1 MLYQLLYE
9 CNNYICNVKNSKNLH
24 HSLPYLSGRTHRLVR
39 DAVSAGLKKCGV
51 EMQPSDIPVI
61 GIIAAGKGA
70 PVMQREIAERLEM
83 DRHRI
88 LRTVRE
94 MEEDGFIRLGANP
107 KNKRENLLELTEKGQ
122 KLFGLI
128 AKIASE
134 VIERAFAGCT
144 AEERRITE
152 QTLLRITRNLSQNEH

>member
-1 MLYQLLYE
+1 M
-9 CNNYICNVKNSKNLH
+9 KNIKDLH

-39 DAVSAGLKKCGV
+39 DAVSAELKGCGV

-61 GIIAAGKGA
+61 GIIAAGEGS

-88 LRTVRE
+88 SRAVRE
-94 MEEDGFIRLGANP
+94 LEDDGYIRLGANP
-107 KNKRENLLELTEKGQ
+107 KNKRENLLELTTKGNE
-122 KLFGLI
+122 LFQMI
-128 AKIASE
+128 ANIASG
-134 VIERAFAGCT
+134 VIEKAFAGCS

-152 QTLLRITRNLSQNEH
+152 QTLLRITRNLSQNEHQMG